1 MQTNAVANSKF
12 QVARGVPFF
21 VVENHPKFVE
31 FMTHYYKW
39 FNSQGAGAALES
51 LKAQSDLDTAD
62 DVAQFFVSFG
72 KGIPDETKSNK
83 RWFIRFLKEFYSL
96 KGTQA
101 SFDFFTRAVFGQPAT
116 IFYPKNQLLKSSGA
130 QWNTQKT
137 MCVYAVNKEDLW
149 DLAGVKVEYPGFSFQ
164 VDEVYKKENYWVL
177 TLDFL
182 VGEPVMLNI
191 NYQFGD
197 HICQVLPQYGIMSI
211 EGKGFQ
217 KGDLIVFP
225 QITIQITNSKT
236 GGVKSVKVAEG
247 GEGYNAGDNVTFQ
260 NCIGKGYEG
269 VVEAVDENGAIT
281 AVKTIRHGNGFC
293 WHDTENYSIV
303 VETEKGTGAGLQ
315 VDEWTTNIGDIVS
328 AQIIRNNIWGETS
341 MEVTA
346 KTSDD
351 VKIVF
356 EMVAAH
362 NFEYGERASCSPSSL
377 SSYLNDQDYY
387 QNYSYEVRSNAELN
401 AVENSLKE
409 LCHIAGMKMFVHS
422 ANEHNV
428 TIGFEPYEDDVEAE
442 KEIDGKDENL

>member
-12 QVARGVPFF
+12 QVARAVPFF

-51 LKAQSDLDTAD
+51 LKQQSDLDTAD

-116 IFYPKNQLLKSSGA
+116 VFYPKNQVLKSSGA

-137 MCVYAVNKEDLW
+137 MCVYAVDGDTLW
-149 DLAGVKVEYPGFSFQ
+149 DLAGAKIEYPGFSFM
-164 VDEVYKKENYWVL
+164 VDEVYKKENYWIL
-177 TLDFL
+177 TLDYL
-182 VGEPVMLNI
+182 VGEPVMLNV

-211 EGKGFQ
+211 SGQGFQ

-225 QITIQITNSKT
+225 QVTIQITKSVT
-236 GGVKSVKVAEG
+236 GGVKVIGVEAGGTNYAVGDKVEIT
-247 GEGYNAGDNVTFQ
+247 NT
-260 NCIGKGYEG
+260 IGKGCEA
-269 VVEAVDENGAIT
+269 VVETVDNTGAIVG
-281 AVKTIRHGNGFC
+281 VKVIRHGNGFTL
-293 WHDTENYSIV
+293 HDTQHYSISV
-303 VETEKGTGAGLQ
+303 TSDKGTDATLKITG
-315 VDEWTTNIGDIVS
+315 WTDSIGDIVS
-328 AQIIRNNIWGETS
+328 AQIIRNTIWSETK
-341 MEVTA
+341 MEVEA
-346 KTSDD
+346 KTNAD

-356 EMVAAH
+356 EMRAVH
-362 NFEYGERASCSPSSL
+362 EFQYGERASCSPSSL
-377 SSYLNDQDYY
+377 SSFLNDQDYY
-387 QNYSYEVRSNAELN
+387 QNYSYEVRSSAELKD
-401 AVENSLKE
+401 VESSLKE

-422 ANEHNV
+422 ANEDV
-428 TIGFEPYEDDVEAE
+428 VALGFEAYPEDVVEDD
-442 KEIDGKDENL
+442 KEIDKGNI